1 MAIQKSSTPP
11 LALLVASPQREAA
24 IGSKDSCFENSSRTT
39 QGQDPSQLTQIWG
52 FSFLQRTS
60 RPLPNFYVI
69 ILIFEVIPTSRCLI
83 CKACCLPECV
93 QAQKRRKYT
102 MLNLVII
109 QEKTKTTPIQTPWL
123 TATSGW
129 QLGYDKFLLA
139 VTVLSILGIS
149 LEQLHVLWESVGG
162 RSLRGKAALLSTCNS
177 RYVGQ
182 GHAVSTK
189 TSGWGSFHPS
199 GATGH

>member
-69 ILIFEVIPTSRCLI
+69 ILICKVIPTSRCLI
-83 CKACCLPECV
+83 SKACCLPECV
-93 QAQKRRKYT
+93 QAQKKRKYT
-102 MLNLVII
+102 MLLLVII

-139 VTVLSILGIS
+139 VAVLSILGIP

-162 RSLRGKAALLSTCNS
+162 RYAAREGGSALS
-177 RYVGQ
+177 V
-182 GHAVSTK
+182 
-189 TSGWGSFHPS
+189 
-199 GATGH
+199 